1 MVMIILLPYEW
12 WSCLYKYQF
21 TGGNEDNRNTDLDNN
36 YNVTSDD
43 ADNRKW

>member
-1 MVMIILLPYEW
+1 MSDDHVYTNTN
-12 WSCLYKYQF
+12 F

-43 ADNRKW
+43 ADNRK